1 MQGHVHKSLAKVA
14 LARRRAPH
22 GGDKPHAARYSHAQ
36 QETRHCQ
43 RHLRRLLRTPRP
55 HVTEQP
61 PHSAT
66 FHSKQ
71 ESGTVIAH
79 GLLVG
84 GRSVG
89 QRELSAR
96 LSSASRQLID
106 LADVPASEQA
116 DGAVHADQ
124 LEVGTQPIPLQS
136 RSTHGSDVGG
146 TSMVL
151 LHSIDGVVGRP
162 GMYGDTHI
170 NCTANELRSK
180 SPSRSSKLALHESSL
195 RLGRCQRRSEFYC
208 ASLRS
213 FTARDR
219 ASSPFRRHVAVHV
232 GLHAARARGWQSRRA

>member
-14 LARRRAPH
+14 LVRRRAPH

-84 GRSVG
+84 GRSIG
-89 QRELSAR
+89 QREVSAR

-146 TSMVL
+146 TSTVL

-180 SPSRSSKLALHESSL
+180 SPSRSKHSCGDHPNKPCTRLRFDSAGVSGGVSL
-195 RLGRCQRRSEFYC
+195 TVRVFVP
-208 ASLRS
+208 
-213 FTARDR
+213 
-219 ASSPFRRHVAVHV
+219 SPQETEQAPHSDAT
-232 GLHAARARGWQSRRA
+232 